1 MEKRKRKKVDPVK
14 IQFYKLIVDKINK
27 LIFMYYDYEG
37 SEPFKFYD
45 WKNEKIRKTINSRLK
60 DGYTLQAFYKVLDNA
75 STLYSE
81 NNEVDYYD
89 GRIDESYCFEYFNP
103 QILFNEY
110 NLKRYL
116 DLTNF
121 IY

>member
-14 IQFYKLIVDKINK
+14 IEFYKLIVDKVNE
-27 LIFMYYDYEG
+27 LIFLYYES
-37 SEPFKFYD
+37 SEPFKLYD

-75 STLYSE
+75 STLFSE
-81 NNEVDYYD
+81 NNEQDYYD
-89 GRIDESYCFEYFNP
+89 GRIFENYCFEYFNP
-103 QILFNEY
+103 QIIFNGY
-110 NLKRYL
+110 NLEKYL

-121 IY
+121 LY